1 MYAYIGLAYYEQ
13 DLDNEYKERTGYDM
27 NGFYQAQQEYESK
40 MSAPYDRGG
49 AYFDEDEYQNE
60 KEDYLE
66 TQAEYLMDEMALER
80 AFGDEY

>member
-40 MSAPYDRGG
+40 MFDPFGYDEED
-49 AYFDEDEYQNE
+49 YEDEY
-60 KEDYLE
+60 EDPEVDRRLE
-66 TQAEYLMDEMALER
+66 DRADELGNLQSDRMHEE
-80 AFGDEY
+80 G

>member
-1 MYAYIGLAYYEQ
+1 MQGF
-13 DLDNEYKERTGYDM
+13 ER
-27 NGFYQAQQEYESK
+27 ALQEYESK
-40 MSAPYDRGG
+40 MFAPYDRGG
-49 AYFDEDEYQNE
+49 AYFDEEEYQNE